1 MPSASSVRD
10 KRKPYRCPR
19 AITPHNER
27 ADMILSTLRTEPIA
41 STLPNEPIDPI
52 EKIDPTEPIDMN
64 EFLHPIHK
72 MEFVEAMLHLDEFA
86 DLGMKISFDVGS
98 MKSEVGSEVGS
109 IYATARRLHCACSAM
124 Q

>member
-27 ADMILSTLRTEPIA
+27 ADMILSTLRNEPIA

-52 EKIDPTEPIDMN
+52 EKIDPTDPIDMN

-98 MKSEVGSEVGS
+98 EVGSVKYPPNV
-109 IYATARRLHCACSAM
+109 IPCRLPW
-124 Q
+124 QP